1 MSNNSKDYLFQLIK
15 SLSKSE
21 KRSFKIY
28 ATRTNTGQAKFISL
42 FDAID
47 KSESYNETAILKKVK
62 GLKKRQLSN
71 LKAHLYKQ
79 ILISLRLTNINFNV
93 DIQLREQIDYARILY
108 NKGLYTQSLRILEKA
123 KEIAA
128 TNNRDSQTYDIL
140 VFEKI
145 IESQYI
151 TRSLNSRANKLVKE
165 TEDILGTL
173 NRYNT
178 LSNLSIRLY
187 GIYIK
192 NGHVRNQK
200 DYESIAHFFKTELSK
215 IDLNDLTFFEEL
227 YLYISYAWYSLIIQ
241 DFLLQYKYAQ
251 KWVNLFRNNP
261 DMLTLEPIWYI
272 KGMHVLLEALFV
284 LNHYEKHEQE
294 LKHLEHFA
302 ENPPIRNN
310 ENLETL
316 GFMYSYTSKI
326 NSHFIIGSFS
336 EGIKLVPE
344 LLNKIEEHSNSVDP
358 HRVLI
363 FYYKIASLYFGAG
376 KTEKSIFYLNK
387 IINYPDQHLR
397 EDLHCFARIL
407 NLIAHYEMGNQT
419 LVDYQIR
426 STYRF
431 LRKMNDLNKVQEE
444 VLKFLRNLGNVKRSE
459 VQDEFEKLRKK
470 LIDISKLPFQRR
482 HFIYLDIISWLE
494 AKMQNKP
501 VQEVIQAK
509 YQPRN
514 AKRN

>member
-1 MSNNSKDYLFQLIK
+1 MSNNSNDYLFQLIK
-15 SLSKSE
+15 SLSKAE
-21 KRSFKIY
+21 KRSFKIF
-28 ATRTNTGQAKFISL
+28 ATRTNTRDPKFISL

-47 KSESYNETAILKKVK
+47 KSDSYDEAVIVKKVK

-71 LKAHLYKQ
+71 LKAHLYRQ
-79 ILISLRLTNINFNV
+79 ILISLRLTNINYNV

-128 TNNRDSQTYDIL
+128 NNNRDSQTYDIL

-151 TRSLNSRANKLVKE
+151 TRSLKSRADKLVKE
-165 TEDILGTL
+165 TDEILGTL
-173 NRYNT
+173 RRYNT

-200 DYESIAHFFKTELSK
+200 DFENIQSFFKSELEK
-215 IDLNDLTFFEEL
+215 INLDNLTFFEEL

-251 KWVNLFRNNP
+251 KWVNLFRNKP

-284 LNHYEKHEQE
+284 LEHYDKHEIE
-294 LKHLEHFA
+294 LKHLEEFA

-316 GFMYSYTSKI
+316 SFMYSYTSKI
-326 NSHFIIGSFS
+326 NSHFIIGTFS
-336 EGIKLVPE
+336 EGIEMVPE
-344 LLNKIEEHSNSVDP
+344 LMDKLEKYSNSVDP
-358 HRVLI
+358 HRVLV

-376 KTEKSIFYLNK
+376 ETEKSIFYLNK

-444 VLKFLRNLGNVKRSE
+444 VLKFLRNLGNVKLADVKE
-459 VQDEFEKLRKK
+459 EFIKLRQK
-470 LIDISKLPFQRR
+470 LINISNLPFQRR

-494 AKMQNKP
+494 SKIENKP
-501 VQEVIQAK
+501 VQSIIQAK
-509 YQPRN
+509 FKPRRIH
-514 AKRN
+514 K